1 MENKYILGFFD
12 DEEVLMH
19 ALEEIKTEVNV
30 PIHEVYS
37 PFPIHGI
44 DDILGYKRTR
54 LTVAAFLF
62 GCCGFTFGLSMQS
75 WMLGID
81 WPMNIGGKPA
91 LAWPDFVPVTFEL
104 TVLITAL
111 GMVGTFL
118 LASGFFPG
126 APAKIP
132 DPRVTDDMFCV
143 AYSSDKVGGSKDALV
158 KALKHHGA
166 LEIHEKEV
174 EL

>member
-1 MENKYILGFFD
+1 MKNKYLLGFFN

-19 ALEEIKTEVNV
+19 ALEEVKKETQA

-54 LTVAAFLF
+54 LPIAAFLF
-62 GCCGFTFGLSMQS
+62 GCVGLSCGLGMQT
-75 WMLGID
+75 WMLGYD
-81 WPMNIGGKPA
+81 WPMNIGGKPY
-91 LAWPDFVPVTFEL
+91 LAWPDFVPVSFEF
-104 TVLITAL
+104 TVLITAF

-118 LASGFFPG
+118 LACGFFPG

-132 DPRVTDDMFCV
+132 DPRVTDDLFCV
-143 AYSSDKVGGSKDALV
+143 AFNASAIGDKAQAISQ
-158 KALKHHGA
+158 ALKHHGA
-166 LEIHEKEV
+166 IEVREQEV